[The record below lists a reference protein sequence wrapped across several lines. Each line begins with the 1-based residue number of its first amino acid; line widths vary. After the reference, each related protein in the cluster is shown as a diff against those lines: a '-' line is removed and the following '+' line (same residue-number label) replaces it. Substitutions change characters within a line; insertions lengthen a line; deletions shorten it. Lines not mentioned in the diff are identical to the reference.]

1 MQRQGRRGLQ
11 GAVRSST
18 ANSWD
23 HTPGGT
29 NLGCFHSCAGRS
41 WCLQTPH
48 RGTGKH
54 DACCPATA
62 TSHGVPAMHHH
73 PAATGLH
80 CMLPLGDA
88 ACFAASAYFRCC
100 GCSPPSPCCCCR
112 DLQLMV
118 DVLLSRG
125 TPGHP
130 PPPGAPPVEVYLS
143 NPDLLWANEFS
154 APRFGQGAF
163 ATALEAIYE
172 KVGARRGAGREVG
185 RRGGTAGASA
195 GRSWN

>member
-1 MQRQGRRGLQ
+1 
-11 GAVRSST
+11 
-18 ANSWD
+18 
-23 HTPGGT
+23 
-29 NLGCFHSCAGRS
+29 
-41 WCLQTPH
+41 
-48 RGTGKH
+48 
-54 DACCPATA
+54 
-62 TSHGVPAMHHH
+62 
-73 PAATGLH
+73 
-80 CMLPLGDA
+80 
-88 ACFAASAYFRCC
+88 
-100 GCSPPSPCCCCR
+100 
-112 DLQLMV
+112 MV